1 MSEKLKISQAIST
14 HRKWKEHLF
23 KAAETGASEFKP
35 SVARADNQC
44 EFGKWLYE
52 QATVEFQQTAQYQQ
66 AKQIHA
72 NFHQEAAHV
81 LEVALQG
88 HKSDATKMLNAQSNF
103 AKISATLFAKLL
115 EGQFGEEASTETR
128 SQADSQEKAGAILLE
143 RAKALTLTKETDT
156 GEMTQVVVFTLADE
170 KYGIAT
176 EYVHEVQ
183 PLHDL
188 TPVPCTPSF
197 VVGII
202 NIRGALYSVI
212 DIRSFFG
219 VAKKEMSETT
229 KVILV
234 NSEGLEIGILA
245 DDVKGATSIPTSEI
259 KPQLAMQSVAKE
271 EFIQGVTKDMLIIL
285 NLEALLRDERIIV
298 HEEA

>member
-1 MSEKLKISQAIST
+1 M
-14 HRKWKEHLF
+14 
-23 KAAETGASEFKP
+23 
-35 SVARADNQC
+35 DNQC

-52 QATVEFQQTAQYQQ
+52 QASVEFQQSAQYQQ
-66 AKQIHA
+66 VKQLHTT
-72 NFHQEAAHV
+72 FHQEVARI

-88 HKSDATKMLNAQSNF
+88 RQSDAMKMVGMDSNF
-103 AKISATLFAKLL
+103 AKTSDALVAELL
-115 EGQFGEEASTETR
+115 EGRFGKAQDEIQ
-128 SQADSQEKAGAILLE
+128 SQLNGQEKTGAVLTK
-143 RAKALTLTKETDT
+143 RAKALTTSTDTET
-156 GEMTQVVVFTLADE
+156 GEMTQVVVFNLADE

-176 EYVHEVQ
+176 AYVHEVQ
-183 PLHDL
+183 PLRDL
-188 TPVPCTPSF
+188 TPVPCTPNF

-234 NSEGLEIGILA
+234 TSEGLEIGILA
-245 DDVKGATSIPTSEI
+245 DDVKGATSIPTSDI
-259 KPQLAMQSVAKE
+259 KPQLAMQSVAKDE
-271 EFIQGVTKDMLIIL
+271 YIQGVTKDMLIIL

-298 HEEA
+298 REEA